1 MGRSLRGTA
10 RLVSGLISNDI
21 ATSVEMF
28 VYYRLAL
35 YYFYYYYYYYYYYC
49 VGLTKGQLKVSL

>member
-1 MGRSLRGTA
+1 
-10 RLVSGLISNDI
+10 
-21 ATSVEMF
+21 MF